1 MVGGTSDFTV
11 SIHYDRR
18 LYEHDIAGSM
28 AHVRMLARRGI
39 IDDEEMGQIVAGLME
54 IKEEI
59 SSGEFPWKPGLEDL
73 HMNIESRLAEKIGA
87 AAGKLH
93 TARSR
98 NDQIALDMRMYARQA
113 IARILGGLHG
123 FREIIVNAAQVN
135 AEVVLPGY
143 THLQRGQPVLLA
155 HHLLAYFEMLG
166 RDIRRFQQAAEM
178 ADSMPLGSGAI
189 AGSPYPLDRRSVAS
203 ELGFSRI
210 SANSMDAV
218 SDRDFVVDLLA
229 ASATC
234 MMHLSRLSEELILWS
249 SEEFGFVSLADT
261 YTTGSSMMPQKRNPD
276 YAELTR
282 GRTGRVYGN
291 LIALLTTLKGLPL
304 TYNRDLQEDKE
315 GLFDSVDTVL
325 ACLEVC
331 AGMVTTMTVDRGAM
345 RAAAETGGLLA
356 TDFADYLARKQMPF
370 RQAHGVMAS
379 MARDAASSGRSIKD
393 LTLGELK
400 GYCELFEEDVLGLDA
415 DSSIDDRNV
424 DGGTARSQVEAAIV
438 AARRSVEEGM
448 EESTA
453 AVGGRLSGEIDAYLH
468 RFRSM
473 HQGGRVPGRKS

>member
-1 MVGGTSDFTV
+1 MVEGPSDFTV

-28 AHVRMLARRGI
+28 AHVRMLARQGI
-39 IDDEEMGQIVAGLME
+39 IDEEEMGQIVDGLMQ
-54 IKEEI
+54 IREEI
-59 SSGEFPWKPGLEDL
+59 SAGEFPWKPGLEDL
-73 HMNIESRLAEKIGA
+73 HMNIESRLAEKIGS

-123 FREIIVNAAQVN
+123 FREIIVDAAEANVD
-135 AEVVLPGY
+135 VVLPGY

-166 RDIRRFQQAAEM
+166 RDVQRFEQAAEM

-189 AGSPYPLDRRSVAS
+189 GGSPYPLDRRSVAS

-218 SDRDFVVDLLA
+218 SDRDFVVDVLA

-249 SEEFGFVSLADT
+249 SEEFGFVRLADAH
-261 YTTGSSMMPQKRNPD
+261 TTGSSMMPQKRNPD

-291 LIALLTTLKGLPL
+291 LLALLTTLKGLPL

-315 GLFDSVDTVL
+315 GLFDSVDTLL
-325 ACLEVC
+325 ACLDVC
-331 AGMVTTMTVDRGAM
+331 AEMVATMTVDRGAM
-345 RAAAETGGLLA
+345 RAAAETGSLLT
-356 TDFADYLARKQMPF
+356 TDFADYLVGKRMPF
-370 RQAHGVMAS
+370 RQAHGIMAS
-379 MARDAASSGRSIKD
+379 MAGDAASSGRSIKD
-393 LTLGELK
+393 LTLEELR
-400 GYCELFEEDVLGLDA
+400 GYSDLFEEDVLGLDA
-415 DSSIDDRNV
+415 DSSISDRTV
-424 DGGTARSQVEAAIV
+424 EGGTARPQVEGAIV
-438 AARRSVEEGM
+438 AARTSIEAGVEK
-448 EESTA
+448 STS
-453 AVGGRLSGEIDAYLH
+453 AVGGRLSGEIDAYLR

-473 HQGGRVPGRKS
+473 GSAGQDS